1 VRNGRGVSVHSTG
14 DGSRDGFALA
24 KDAGASGAVAAVVDG
39 AARDL
44 AFVPG
49 AGASVEFVTQSDEAG
64 REIVRHSTA
73 HVLAQAVLRLY
84 PGAKYAIGPPIE
96 NGFYYDFDV
105 ERPFTPEDLEKIEAE
120 MKAIVRANQRFER
133 AELDGDEA
141 AKTFADQPY
150 KTEIIEG
157 VAEGAEALEQQG
169 VAGEVISLYRNVDPA
184 SGEIAFT
191 DLCRGPHVP
200 GTGRIKAFKLLRSAG
215 AYWRGDEHRPMLQR
229 IYGTAWESKDALAAY
244 LHRLEEAERRDHRR
258 LGRELELF
266 HLDVSAPGMPYWLP
280 KGLTILNELLAFWRE
295 EHESRGYQEIAS
307 PLVNDKSLWDRSGH
321 WEHYKDNMFLIPID
335 DHTTYALKPMNCP
348 NAMIVYNL
356 KPRSYR
362 DLPLRFSDCD
372 ILHRYERSG
381 TLHGLLRARRMQQDD
396 AHIFVSEDQIREEY
410 ERIFEICDRF
420 YGVFDLD
427 YRLRLGTRPDS
438 YIGDLESWN
447 AAEEELR
454 GILSERMGAGGYEVE
469 DGGGAFYGPKV
480 DILMN
485 DAIGRSWQ
493 MGTIQLDFQLP
504 RRFDCEYTD
513 RNGQRRTP
521 VVVHRV
527 IYGSLERFFGILI
540 EHVAG
545 AFPPW
550 LAPVQAVF
558 IPIADRHAEP
568 ARAFAAKLR
577 EQRIRVEVDDSDDT
591 LGARIRRQQMH
602 KVPYMLVVGDD
613 ETSSETVSVRRRSGE
628 ERRGVPVDDFAAALR
643 AEISQHRLDPS
654 V

>member
-1 VRNGRGVSVHSTG
+1 MSVTIAG
-14 DGSRDGFALA
+14 DGAQDGFALA
-24 KDAGASGAVAAVVDG
+24 KAAGATGAVAAVVDG
-39 AARDL
+39 VARDL
-44 AFVPG
+44 AFVPA
-49 AGASVEFVTQSDEAG
+49 AGARVEILHQTDEAG
-64 REIVRHSTA
+64 REVVRHSTA

-84 PGAKYAIGPPIE
+84 PEAKYAIGPPIE
-96 NGFYYDFDV
+96 DGFYYDFDV
-105 ERPFTPEDLEKIEAE
+105 EHPFTPEDLQLIESE
-120 MKAIVRANQRFER
+120 MKKIVQANQRFER
-133 AELDGDEA
+133 AELSGDDA
-141 AKTFADQPY
+141 AKLFAEQAY

-157 VAEGAEALEQQG
+157 VAEGADALEQQG
-169 VAGEVISLYRNVDPA
+169 VEGEVISIYRNIDSS
-184 SGEIAFT
+184 SGEIEFT

-215 AYWRGDEHRPMLQR
+215 AYWRGDEKRPMLQR

-266 HLDVSAPGMPYWLP
+266 HLDATAPGMPYWLP
-280 KGLTILNELLAFWRE
+280 KGLHVLNELLAFWRE
-295 EHESRGYQEIAS
+295 EHEDRGYQEIAS
-307 PLVNDKSLWDRSGH
+307 PLVNDKSLWDKSGH
-321 WEHYKDNMFLIPID
+321 WEHYVDNMFVIPID
-335 DHTTYALKPMNCP
+335 DTTTYALKPMNCP

-356 KPRSYR
+356 KSRSYR
-362 DLPLRFSDCD
+362 DLPLRLSDCD

-396 AHIFVSEDQIREEY
+396 AHIFISSDQIREEY

-420 YGVFDLD
+420 YGIFDLD

-438 YIGDLESWN
+438 YIGDLETWE

-454 GILSERMGAGGYEVE
+454 SILDERMGPERYAVE
-469 DGGGAFYGPKV
+469 AGGGAFYGPKI
-480 DILMN
+480 DILMD

-504 RRFDCEYTD
+504 RRFECEYAD
-513 RNGQRRTP
+513 RDGVRRTP

-540 EHVAG
+540 EHFTG
-545 AFPPW
+545 AFPSW

-558 IPIADRHAEP
+558 IPIADRHAET
-568 ARAFAAKLR
+568 ARNFAAKLR
-577 EQRIRVEVDDSDDT
+577 ARRLRVEVDDSDGT
-591 LGARIRRQQMH
+591 MGAKIRRHQMQ

-613 ETSSETVSVRRRSGE
+613 EASNETVSVRRRSGE
-628 ERRGVPVDDFAAALR
+628 ERRGVAIEDFADALR
-643 AEISQHRLDPS
+643 AEIEQRRLELS
-654 V
+654 A